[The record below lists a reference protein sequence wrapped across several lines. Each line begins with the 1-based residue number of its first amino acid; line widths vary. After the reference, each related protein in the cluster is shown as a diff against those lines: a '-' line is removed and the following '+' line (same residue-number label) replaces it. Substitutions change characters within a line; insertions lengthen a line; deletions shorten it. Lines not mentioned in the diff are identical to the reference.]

1 MKRNL
6 AVSAVCLLDTID
18 VNVHNLNLTDAEFRE
33 FVCNSLIAVRN
44 EFEAAAMQ
52 ANGLTR
58 KDLPERMYAL
68 SNLT

>member
-18 VNVHNLNLTDAEFRE
+18 VNVHNLNLSDAEFRE
-33 FVCNSLIAVRN
+33 FVCNSMIAVRN

-52 ANGLTR
+52 QSGTPRNE
-58 KDLPERMYAL
+58 LPERLYAL